1 MTRTFRGRALAVSA
15 LTLLVLGGCSQKT
28 PSPTVETSDSDRPTV
43 TVTAQPQ
50 DADAAQLAVEQLFSL
65 IVGDD
70 WSSVYD
76 LWTDEAQ
83 KQIPKDTYVNLI
95 STCPE
100 QGDQYKVTDVKTVNP
115 TTATVSWTREK
126 PGGGEQAGSTTVRYE
141 SGAWRVEPDP
151 AALAAYKKGT
161 CA

>member
-1 MTRTFRGRALAVSA
+1 MAL
-15 LTLLVLGGCSQKT
+15 LLLAGCANKA
-28 PSPTVETSDSDRPTV
+28 PSPPTNSDDSDRPTV

-50 DADAAQLAVEQLFSL
+50 DADAAQLAVEQLFTL

-95 STCPE
+95 STCPDE
-100 QGDQYKVTDVKTVNP
+100 GDQYKVTDAKTTND
-115 TTATVSWTREK
+115 TTATVQWTREK

-141 SGAWRVEPDP
+141 DGAWRIEPDP
-151 AALAAYKKGT
+151 AALAAYKQGKCG
-161 CA
+161 

>member
-1 MTRTFRGRALAVSA
+1 MSVLA
-15 LTLLVLGGCSQKT
+15 LVLLAGCSDKK
-28 PSPTVETSDSDRPTV
+28 PSSTAASDDSDRPTV

-65 IVGDD
+65 IVNDD

-76 LWTDEAQ
+76 SWTDEAQ

-100 QGDQYKVTDVKTVNP
+100 QGDQYKVTDVTTVNP
-115 TTATVSWTREK
+115 TTATVNWTREK

-141 SGAWRVEPDP
+141 DGARRVEPDP

-161 CA
+161 CG

>member
-1 MTRTFRGRALAVSA
+1 VTRTFRGVAVSA
-15 LTLLVLGGCSQKT
+15 VTLAVLAGCSDKA
-28 PSPTVETSDSDRPTV
+28 PSPTVSSEDSDRPTV

-65 IVGDD
+65 VVGDD

-95 STCPE
+95 STCPD
-100 QGDQYKVTDVKTVNP
+100 QGDQYKVTDVKTIND
-115 TTATVSWTREK
+115 TTATVDWTREK

-141 SGAWRVEPDP
+141 EGTWRVEPDP
-151 AALAAYKKGT
+151 AALAAYKSGK

>member
-1 MTRTFRGRALAVSA
+1 MALV
-15 LTLLVLGGCSQKT
+15 LLGGCADKA
-28 PSPTVETSDSDRPTV
+28 PSPPADSDDSDRPTV

-50 DADAAQLAVEQLFSL
+50 DADAAQLAVEQLFTL

-100 QGDQYKVTDVKTVNP
+100 QGDQYKVTDVKTVND
-115 TTATVSWTREK
+115 TTATVEWTREK
-126 PGGGEQAGSTTVRYE
+126 PGGGEQAGATSVRYE
-141 SGAWRVEPDP
+141 EGAWRIDPDP
-151 AALAAYKKGT
+151 ASLTAYKQGKCG
-161 CA
+161 